1 MNNKIN
7 IEKLLISADNALTQ
21 SEIVLQ
27 NIPVLKE
34 YDGYISGF
42 GATVIN
48 IGIKAALAFYMKDAT
63 KLTNGTPKIPY
74 RARVVRALAII
85 VEKADERALFD
96 SVCALPDDNQIL
108 IHAEMKKLVDA
119 SIALKLMIRTYEFN
133 DKDKKD

>member
-7 IEKLLISADNALTQ
+7 IEKLLIPANNALTQ
-21 SEIVLQ
+21 SGIVLV
-27 NIPVLKE
+27 NTPVLKE

-63 KLTNGTPKIPY
+63 KLLKCSAKTPY

-85 VEKADERALFD
+85 MGKADEKGLFD

-108 IHAEMKKLVDA
+108 IHAETKKIVDA

-133 DKDKKD
+133 KKNY